1 MTILGTRL
9 IPDIFWAGSEDE
21 AGQRVCESVRKRKGE
36 RKDDG
41 GKGGWW
47 YTLQL
52 YNWQRQR
59 VEHTNCHM
67 ICWHTWNVVVPSP
80 KLSWVGD
87 Q

>member
-21 AGQRVCESVRKRKGE
+21 AGCARVRKRKGE

-47 YTLQL
+47 VYIAALQL
-52 YNWQRQR
+52 A
-59 VEHTNCHM
+59 ETEGG
-67 ICWHTWNVVVPSP
+67 T
-80 KLSWVGD
+80 
-87 Q
+87 

>member
-21 AGQRVCESVRKRKGE
+21 AGQRVCKSVRKRKGE

-47 YTLQL
+47 VYIATG
-52 YNWQRQR
+52 RDR
-59 VEHTNCHM
+59 G
-67 ICWHTWNVVVPSP
+67 WNIAAVT
-80 KLSWVGD
+80 
-87 Q
+87 